1 MFVFRA
7 MNDCVKKVAKI
18 MQPPESSLNVQAI
31 AVHP

>member
-7 MNDCVKKVAKI
+7 VNDCVKKVEKI
-18 MQPPESSLNVQAI
+18 MQPPKSPLNVQSL